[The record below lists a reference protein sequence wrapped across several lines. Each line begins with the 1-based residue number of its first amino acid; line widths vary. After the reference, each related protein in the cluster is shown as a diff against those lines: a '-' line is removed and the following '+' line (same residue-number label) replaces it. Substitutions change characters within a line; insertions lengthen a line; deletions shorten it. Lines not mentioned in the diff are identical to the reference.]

1 MRRALTWLGLLAFFL
16 TLGFALQKNTNLR
29 SVRGEILRLERAI
42 AEERS
47 RLGVLRADHANLTR
61 MTRLEQLAAKY
72 LQELRVADPRQ
83 VRVLE
88 AEDEAEEIRASL
100 GAILAPTP
108 QKEQALSYELLR

>member
-29 SVRGEILRLERAI
+29 SVRSEVARLERSI
-42 AEERS
+42 EDERS
-47 RLGVLRADHANLTR
+47 RLGVLRADYANLTR
-61 MTRLEQLAAKY
+61 MTRLEELAARY

-88 AEDEAEEIRASL
+88 AEDKAEELRTTI
-100 GAILAPTP
+100 APTP
-108 QKEQALSYELLR
+108 PTEQALSYELLR